1 MSRRRPSHPG
11 PPPAGR
17 SRRATARRRPEDTV
31 RSAAAWVVERTLA
44 SLAPASSFLGPLLER
59 FDERDRGLLGE
70 LVFGTL
76 RWLRRLDHVIDRAS
90 RRRFADIEPA
100 LLAPLR
106 VATYQIL
113 FLDRVP
119 AHAAVHEAVE
129 QAHSLTHRG
138 GASFVNAVLRAIA
151 RSPRLGDW
159 PVEETD
165 PVRRLAVEMSHPD
178 FLVERWT
185 AVYGAER
192 TRALLAA
199 NNRPRPI
206 QLLAFCDR
214 GGRELLAERLI
225 DQGLE
230 VEPAAL
236 SLLGLT
242 VRRGDP
248 LAGDAFARGDFY
260 VQDEASQAAALIP
273 APSPGERVLDAA
285 AAPGGK
291 AFALIA
297 REPSLAPVLAD
308 LSLERLMRVR
318 ANLARLR
325 RRLPVVA
332 ADAGQPPF
340 AGEPVAGGFDRVVL
354 DLPCT
359 GTGTLRKHPELKWR
373 ISPGE
378 IGRLAGQAERML
390 AGVAPLVVPGGHLA
404 AITCSIEPEENER
417 VVERFLERHPG
428 FAPLPLA
435 GTLAPPLDA
444 GIEAPGRW
452 RVLPGGDHD
461 GFTANVLVRSGDGG
475 ARQRGRETGGR
486 SD

>member
-1 MSRRRPSHPG
+1 M
-11 PPPAGR
+11 
-17 SRRATARRRPEDTV
+17 

-44 SLAPASSFLGPLLER
+44 SLAPAASFLGPLAER
-59 FDERDRGLLGE
+59 FDERDRGLLSE
-70 LVFGTL
+70 LVYGTL

-106 VATYQIL
+106 VAAYQIL

-159 PVEETD
+159 PVEESD
-165 PVRRLAVEMSHPD
+165 PVKRLAIEMSHPD

-199 NNRPRPI
+199 NNRPRPL

-225 DQGLE
+225 DEGLE
-230 VEPAAL
+230 VEPSPL
-236 SLLGLT
+236 SRLGLT

-248 LAGDAFARGDFY
+248 LAGEAFARGDFY

-273 APSPGERVLDAA
+273 PPSPGERVLDAA

-297 REPSLAPVLAD
+297 REPSLVPVLAD
-308 LSLERLMRVR
+308 VSLERLMRVR

-325 RRLPVVA
+325 RRLAVLA
-332 ADAGQPPF
+332 ADAGRPPF
-340 AGEPVAGGFDRVVL
+340 AAGRGFDRVVL

-378 IGRLAGQAERML
+378 IGRLAGRAEWML
-390 AGVAPLVVPGGHLA
+390 AGAAPLVAAGGVLS

-417 VVERFLERHPG
+417 VIERFLERHPD

-435 GTLAPPLDA
+435 GLLAPPLDR
-444 GIEAPGRW
+444 GVEAPGRW

-461 GFTANVLVRSGDGG
+461 GFTANVLVRTGGGG
-475 ARQRGRETGGR
+475 APSGVGETPRRG
-486 SD
+486 D